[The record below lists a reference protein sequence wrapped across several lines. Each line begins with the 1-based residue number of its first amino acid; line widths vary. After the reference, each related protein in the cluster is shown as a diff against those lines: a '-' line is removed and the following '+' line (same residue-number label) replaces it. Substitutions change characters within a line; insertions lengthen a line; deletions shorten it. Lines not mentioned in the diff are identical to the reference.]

1 MTRLPAEW
9 EPQDG
14 IVLAWPHKNTDWNEN
29 LTEAQLCVAKIIN
42 NITDHQRVILLTPE
56 EINFNEFSI
65 EVNNRLTQISCNY
78 NDTWTRD
85 YIGITT
91 LVNDELIFNN
101 FNFNAWGNK
110 FEYEKDNN
118 VNLYFS
124 ENLNAQRVDHNF
136 VLEGGAIESDG
147 QGTILTTEKC
157 LLNKNRNGQIT
168 KSALEIILQKT
179 LGAKR
184 VIWLKHGSIPG
195 DDTDAHIDTLARL
208 APNKTILYAINNSEE
223 LKNMEQELKSGLKD
237 YKLIPVR
244 NPDDYKDASG
254 CYQPA
259 TYLNF
264 LITNNKVL
272 VPTYQHPLD
281 QAALES
287 IQSAFPSKNVIG
299 INCKALIIQ
308 NGSLHC
314 ITMQL
319 PKGILKN
326 G

>member
-14 IVLAWPHKNTDWNEN
+14 IVLAWPQKNTDWNEN
-29 LTEAQLCVAKIIN
+29 LVEAQLCVAEIIN
-42 NITDHQRVILLTPE
+42 NITDNQQVFLLTTK
-56 EINFNEFSI
+56 EIKLSDFGI
-65 EVNNRLTQISCNY
+65 QDTNRLTQFISDY

-91 LVNDELIFNN
+91 LVNNELIFNN
-101 FNFNAWGNK
+101 FKFNAWGNK

-118 VNLYFS
+118 VNQYFS
-124 ENLNAQRVDHNF
+124 QNLNAQRVDHDF

-147 QGTILTTEKC
+147 QGTILTTEQC
-157 LLNKNRNGQIT
+157 LLNKNRNGQIS
-168 KSALEIILQKT
+168 KSAVEVMLQKT

-223 LKNMEQELKSGLKD
+223 LRNMEQELKSNLND

-244 NPDDYKDASG
+244 NPDDFKDATG

-264 LITNNKVL
+264 LITNKKVL
-272 VPTYQHPLD
+272 VPIYQDPLD
-281 QAALES
+281 QVALES
-287 IQSAFPSKNVIG
+287 IQSAFPAKNVIG
-299 INCKALIIQ
+299 INCTALIKQ